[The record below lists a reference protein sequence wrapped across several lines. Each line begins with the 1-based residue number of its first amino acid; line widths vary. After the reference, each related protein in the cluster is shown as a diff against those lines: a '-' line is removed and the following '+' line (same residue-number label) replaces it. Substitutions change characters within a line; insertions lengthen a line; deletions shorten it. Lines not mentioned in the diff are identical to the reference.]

1 MRSLLILS
9 TGIIAAGFAIAATGS
24 GLNVTSP
31 VFNNNGMIPH
41 KYSCDGDNV
50 NPPLSIEHLPVGT
63 KTVALIVHDP
73 DAPVKGGFTHWV
85 AWNIKPG
92 LLITENY
99 KDAEQ
104 GLNGSGKKGYT
115 GMCPPSGTHHY
126 HFMAY
131 ALDVTLNIDKRTD
144 KKYLEKAMQG
154 HILAQGDL
162 VGLYKK

>member
-1 MRSLLILS
+1 MRSLLLLS
-9 TGIIAAGFAIAATGS
+9 TGILAAGLALAASTK
-24 GLNVTSP
+24 GLDVKSP
-31 VFNNNGMIPH
+31 VFDNNGMIPK
-41 KYSCDGDNV
+41 KYSCDGENV
-50 NPPLSIEHLPVGT
+50 NPPITVGDLPVGT

-73 DAPVKGGFTHWV
+73 DAPVKGGYTHWV
-85 AWNIKPG
+85 VWNIRPG
-92 LLITENY
+92 VLITENY
-99 KDAEQ
+99 KDAPE

-131 ALDVTLNIDKRTD
+131 ALNITLNIDKRTD
-144 KKYLEKAMQG
+144 KKYLEKAMKG